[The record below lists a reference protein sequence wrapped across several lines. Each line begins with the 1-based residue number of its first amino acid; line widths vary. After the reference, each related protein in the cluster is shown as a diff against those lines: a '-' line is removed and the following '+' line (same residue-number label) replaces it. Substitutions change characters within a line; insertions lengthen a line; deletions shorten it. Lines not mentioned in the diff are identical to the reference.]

1 MKQMQ
6 YVDDCLVAV
15 QNVRR
20 EALKAYNNNDFVKA
34 TKLTDDLSSLYICL
48 EIELVKLKQELTEIV

>member
-1 MKQMQ
+1 MQ